1 MFYKR
6 RSTDFSF
13 LDLPRALWYFLGPER
28 WAFLFYSVVLLGC
41 FCYVVVPPLIV
52 GVMTNFLL
60 GYTKTDAFS
69 PSTQPRAR
77 NRSRKVATSDG
88 TRASASHPILI
99 LTLPACCA

>member
-52 GVMTNFLL
+52 GLMTNFLL
-60 GYTKTDAFS
+60 GYTKTDAA
-69 PSTQPRAR
+69 QPRSLSPLFLYAGLL
-77 NRSRKVATSDG
+77 A
-88 TRASASHPILI
+88 ASYAGVSLI
-99 LTLPACCA
+99 RLIH